1 MTSAQEKVLI
11 VDDEEAIRKLL
22 NRHLSTE
29 GYLCQEASSADD
41 ALSKIKSVQPTL
53 VILDINM
60 PGKLGTELLTE
71 IKASY
76 PDTLVIMAT
85 AVSDTR
91 IAVECMKRGADDY
104 FTKPFSLDEVSL
116 SIYRAQKKKER
127 HPGNNGNSQQPV
139 PAKVECQTATIAK
152 GDTSQIDK
160 LLKLTVEKK
169 ASDLHLKSSLPPV
182 LRIDGE
188 LVTQEKL
195 PPISAE
201 ELEAIF
207 ASMTTP
213 EQQKVFARDLE
224 LDFIYSVPDLARFRV
239 SAARQKGTISL
250 ALRLVPFKVYPIEVL
265 GLPLILK
272 DLALKPRGLILV
284 TGTTGSGK
292 STTLAAM
299 INHLNENEKRH
310 VLTIEDPIEFL
321 HEGKKGIIAQRDLAG
336 DTKSF
341 SAALIHA
348 LRHDPDVIVVGEMRD
363 LETISTAITAAET
376 GHLVMSTLHTTS
388 AAQTIDRI
396 IDVFPPNQQA
406 MVKVQ
411 LSQVLEAVISQ
422 VLLRRVG
429 GGRIAAL
436 EILIATAAVRNLIR
450 EGKNFQLPSVMQL
463 GSKDHMQ
470 TLNQALAELVRKK
483 IVTEAEALSKSS
495 DPEQLRKLIQAPANT
510 V

>member
-1 MTSAQEKVLI
+1 
-11 VDDEEAIRKLL
+11 
-22 NRHLSTE
+22 
-29 GYLCQEASSADD
+29 
-41 ALSKIKSVQPTL
+41 
-53 VILDINM
+53 M

-207 ASMTTP
+207 ASIVTP
-213 EQQKVFARDLE
+213 EQRNTFAQDLE

-388 AAQTIDRI
+388 ASQTIDRI
-396 IDVFPPNQQA
+396 IDVFPPNQQP

-422 VLLRRVG
+422 VLLRRIG

-470 TLNQALAELVRKK
+470 TLNQALAELARKK
-483 IVTEAEALSKSS
+483 IVTQEEAMSKSS